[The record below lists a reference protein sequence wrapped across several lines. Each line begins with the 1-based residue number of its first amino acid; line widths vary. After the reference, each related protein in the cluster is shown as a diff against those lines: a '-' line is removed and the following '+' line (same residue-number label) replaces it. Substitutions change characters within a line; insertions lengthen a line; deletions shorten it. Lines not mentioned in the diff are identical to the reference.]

1 MGNIFDQEKLY
12 PYEGAIKEHFEDH
25 YDSIFIAFLP
35 FFQLDREETDKSNLK
50 KAKLLSHEEAL
61 KKIDFLKNLPEANR
75 DIYNYDNERYPSDED
90 IFREAKAIP
99 WKNIV
104 NGSTLT
110 GCAELNTALRT
121 SIGGL
126 NRNFTRPDLMEKL
139 NNYTDRESIYHPTE
153 GAFGMLSKMAIH
165 KAFKLLGKNQIMIT
179 DEFYENTTTVD
190 LDQLTEYEFCDEI
203 GGKDYYLYSA
213 DKEILFTI
221 EWDSFFFLIAT
232 DHKKMDQLIAS
243 DLFEGFLCN
252 DKTEHYWEY
261 TVEI

>member
-1 MGNIFDQEKLY
+1 MGNIFDAEKLY
-12 PYEGAIKEHFEDH
+12 PYEGAIKEHFKYH
-25 YDSIFIAFLP
+25 YNTVFIAFLP

-61 KKIDFLKNLPEANR
+61 KKVDFLKNLPKANR
-75 DIYNYDNERYPSDED
+75 EIYNYDNERYPSDED
-90 IFREAKAIP
+90 IFRTGKATP

-104 NGSTLT
+104 NGSSLT
-110 GCAELNTALRT
+110 GYAQLNTALRT

-139 NNYTDRESIYHPTE
+139 NNYTDRESMYHPTE
-153 GAFGMLSKMAIH
+153 GAFGVLSKMAIY
-165 KAFKLLGKNQIMIT
+165 KAFKLLEKSLIMIT
-179 DEFYENTTTVD
+179 DEFYENTSTVD
-190 LDQLTEYEFCDEI
+190 LNRLTEYEFCDEI

-252 DKTEHYWEY
+252 DKTDHYWEY
-261 TVEI
+261 MVEI

>member
-1 MGNIFDQEKLY
+1 MGNIFDEQRLY
-12 PYEGAIKEHFEDH
+12 PHQGTIKGHFKDH
-25 YDSIFIAFLP
+25 YNSVFIALLP
-35 FFQLDREETDKSNLK
+35 FFQLDRKEADKSNLK

-75 DIYNYDNERYPSDED
+75 EIYNYDNERYPSDKD
-90 IFREAKAIP
+90 IFREGIAIL

-104 NGSTLT
+104 KGSGLACYT
-110 GCAELNTALRT
+110 ELNTALRT
-121 SIGGL
+121 SIGAL

-139 NNYTDRESIYHPTE
+139 NNFTDYESIYHPTE
-153 GAFGMLSKMAIH
+153 GEFGILSKMAILE
-165 KAFKLLGKNQIMIT
+165 AFKLLGKNQILIT
-179 DEFYENTTTVD
+179 DEFYENTTTID
-190 LDQLTEYEFCDEI
+190 LDRLTEYEFCDEI

-261 TVEI
+261 TFE

>member
-1 MGNIFDQEKLY
+1 MGDIFDDERLY
-12 PYEGAIKEHFEDH
+12 PYQGTIKEHFKDH
-25 YDSIFIAFLP
+25 YDSVFIALLP
-35 FFQLDREETDKSNLK
+35 FFQLDRKENDKANLK

-61 KKIDFLKNLPEANR
+61 KEIDLLKKLPEANR
-75 DIYNYDNERYPSDED
+75 EIYSYDNDRYPADEE
-90 IFREAKAIP
+90 IF
-99 WKNIV
+99 WKGKPIHWHNIV
-104 NGSTLT
+104 KGSDLV
-110 GCAELNTALRT
+110 GYADLNTALRT

-139 NNYTDRESIYHPTE
+139 NNYTDSESIYHPTE
-153 GAFGMLSKMAIH
+153 GAFGILSKIAIY
-165 KAFKLLGKNQIMIT
+165 KAFKLLGRNQIMIT
-179 DEFYENTTTVD
+179 DEFYEQTSTVD
-190 LDQLTEYEFCDEI
+190 LDRLTEYEFCEEI

-232 DHKKMDQLIAS
+232 DHKKMDKLIAN

-261 TVEI
+261 ILE

>member
-1 MGNIFDQEKLY
+1 MGNIFDAEKLY
-12 PYEGAIKEHFEDH
+12 PYEGAIKEHFKYH
-25 YDSIFIAFLP
+25 YNTVFIAFLP

-61 KKIDFLKNLPEANR
+61 KKVDFLKNLPKANR
-75 DIYNYDNERYPSDED
+75 EIYNYDNERYPSDED
-90 IFREAKAIP
+90 IFRTGKATP

-104 NGSTLT
+104 NGSSLT
-110 GCAELNTALRT
+110 GYAQLNTALRT

-139 NNYTDRESIYHPTE
+139 NNYTDRESMYHPTE
-153 GAFGMLSKMAIH
+153 GAFGVLSKMAIY
-165 KAFKLLGKNQIMIT
+165 KAFKLLGKSLIMIT
-179 DEFYENTTTVD
+179 DEFYENTSTVD
-190 LDQLTEYEFCDEI
+190 LNRLTEYEFCDEI

-252 DKTEHYWEY
+252 DKTDHYWEY